1 MSPGIF
7 AGYERLEPEYK
18 LAAIGC
24 PGTFPQGDN
33 RGELPGCADEVGVGG
48 PVLLYGGITE
58 EPGVVAVDFADK
70 LFTLEKI
77 KLVNS
82 NN

>member
-1 MSPGIF
+1 M
-7 AGYERLEPEYK
+7 
-18 LAAIGC
+18 
-24 PGTFPQGDN
+24 
-33 RGELPGCADEVGVGG
+33 PGCADEVGVGG
-48 PVLLYGGITE
+48 PVLLYVGITE